1 MPPKKKSSRSSVADG
16 PEASPP
22 SPAASTVKKSKAKP
36 GTNKANGTTVG
47 SKGKTPVVTASDAGS
62 SASAS
67 KGSGESRTLTVQQ
80 LIGGLSWTGKLP
92 QTLFYEHCVKAGWN
106 NPDYYIV
113 CSSSRVFAGTSMK
126 ISTDRVFP
134 LLFNIIEERC
144 HERFRIISDSDL
156 QQSQNQ
162 PY

>member
-1 MPPKKKSSRSSVADG
+1 MPPKKKSSKSSVADG

-22 SPAASTVKKSKAKP
+22 SPAGPAVKKSKAKP

-47 SKGKTPVVTASDAGS
+47 SKGKSPVITASEAES

-67 KGSGESRTLTVQQ
+67 KGGESRAKTVQQ

-106 NPDYYIV
+106 NPDYYVV
-113 CSSSRVFAGTSMK
+113 CSSSRSFASTPIKTS
-126 ISTDRVFP
+126 TNRVSP
-134 LLFNIIEERC
+134 
-144 HERFRIISDSDL
+144 RFFL
-156 QQSQNQ
+156 T
-162 PY
+162 